1 MRNMITFVALHPLR
15 WAYVRIG
22 SFKVVLQL
30 RSSVDWTDLYSR
42 YSLDVYELNIYIYIY
57 VQSNSRNW
65 NKPYLFLT
73 VIRKNVGR

>member
-1 MRNMITFVALHPLR
+1 MITFVALHPLR

-57 VQSNSRNW
+57 IYVQSNSRNW